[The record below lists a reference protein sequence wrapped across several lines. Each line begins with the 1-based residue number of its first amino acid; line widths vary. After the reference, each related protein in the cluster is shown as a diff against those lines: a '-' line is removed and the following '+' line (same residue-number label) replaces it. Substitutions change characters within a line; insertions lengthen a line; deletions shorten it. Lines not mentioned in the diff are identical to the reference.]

1 MNPSTF
7 TTGTATRVPCSVL
20 ADTCPRTRR
29 ITSTPTTSSPWMA
42 ALTQT
47 TGPGSRPCTTW
58 TGMLT
63 SPPVTRRVSGSST
76 DLLAPARTRTPPMA
90 NDSRA
95 IRTPPV
101 RPTHGPAGA
110 TAAVGGRDVD
120 DVPLLEDLASDQQAE
135 AHLVAT
141 RQRHLGGHHP
151 VEEPQVEPD
160 DDTVL
165 GVTRRAPDRT
175 PVEHRHLDHDR
186 VLGAALPRVHLE
198 AGPPLA
204 VALELL
210 EGERVQRR
218 RTRAGVDLGLHPLD
232 ADTRKAD
239 PLTPAD
245 RTG

>member
-120 DVPLLEDLASDQQAE
+120 DVSLL
-135 AHLVAT
+135 
-141 RQRHLGGHHP
+141 
-151 VEEPQVEPD
+151 EEPQVEPD

-218 RTRAGVDLGLHPLD
+218 
-232 ADTRKAD
+232 
-239 PLTPAD
+239 
-245 RTG
+245 